1 MIGFGVFGGFP
12 WVPPRPPLS
21 PFILRDPP
29 FPGFVSS
36 GIPPFCG
43 FVVLGIPPISPGT
56 LVFGVFGTPFFGV
69 FGSPFSP
76 LDFSLFWYPRFL
88 DLPNS
93 IESLCRARGGS
104 VHRDTLFGVKKG
116 VLGGGQ
122 KVPKKGQKR
131 GKIENDFFKVWKKR
145 SKQPLPP
152 HLT

>member
-12 WVPPRPPLS
+12 WVPPRPPLVPLYPPGS
-21 PFILRDPP
+21 PLSGFCVLRDSPP
-29 FPGFVSS
+29 FGYSVFGVFGVPLS
-36 GIPPFCG
+36 P
-43 FVVLGIPPISPGT
+43 PGT

-69 FGSPFSP
+69 FGTLKFTPFLVP
-76 LDFSLFWYPRFL
+76 ALLGF
-88 DLPNS
+88 PNS
-93 IESLCRARGGS
+93 VDSLCRARGGS

-116 VLGGGQ
+116 CFGGGQ

>member
-1 MIGFGVFGGFP
+1 M
-12 WVPPRPPLS
+12 
-21 PFILRDPP
+21 
-29 FPGFVSS
+29 
-36 GIPPFCG
+36 
-43 FVVLGIPPISPGT
+43 VLGIPPISPGT

-69 FGSPFSP
+69 FGPSN
-76 LDFSLFWYPRFL
+76 SLPFWYSRFL

-93 IESLCRARGGS
+93 VDSLCRARGGS